1 MTQPKIYKGID
12 LLDKIFEFIA
22 MTPNSNEW
30 NLNALKSNPPRHIR
44 LQQIESL
51 IIAFFEQE
59 QNTNLLDKAKALFTA
74 KKGLTIQN
82 ILAGDFIKERT
93 TSDYNELI
101 TLIKNVVREKEG
113 AIDEEREVH
122 VMNLLMP
129 YQQLI
134 KYKRQLIELLSF
146 NSGWLESS
154 SVISRFSIYMTNSIS
169 SNLVDKFSDLD
180 KALELFINPK
190 QLVFTQDE
198 LITRYKFP
206 KENPIDVDMDFM

>member
-1 MTQPKIYKGID
+1 MTQPKLYKGID

-22 MTPNSNEW
+22 MIPNSNEW

-74 KKGLTIQN
+74 KKDLTIQN

-101 TLIKNVVREKEG
+101 TLIKNVVSEKEG
-113 AIDEEREVH
+113 TIVEEREVH
-122 VMNLLMP
+122 IIKLLMP

-154 SVISRFSIYMTNSIS
+154 SVTSRFSIYMTNSIS

-180 KALELFINPK
+180 KVLELFINPK
-190 QLVFTQDE
+190 QLVFSEDE
-198 LITRYKFP
+198 LIMKYKFP
-206 KENPIDVDMDFM
+206 KENLSDVDMDFM